1 MRCTGRIAAPD
12 QEVSVQDRALRNFGI
27 FVLVLV
33 GMKVLFGWNISII
46 GSIVLTIIVSV
57 AISAFNRR

>member
-1 MRCTGRIAAPD
+1 
-12 QEVSVQDRALRNFGI
+12 VQDRALRNFGI

-57 AISAFNRR
+57 VISAVNRR

>member
-1 MRCTGRIAAPD
+1 
-12 QEVSVQDRALRNFGI
+12 VQDRAFRNFGI

-46 GSIVLTIIVSV
+46 GSIVLTIIVSFV
-57 AISAFNRR
+57 ISAVNRR

>member
-1 MRCTGRIAAPD
+1 M
-12 QEVSVQDRALRNFGI
+12 QDRALRNFGI

-33 GMKVLFGWNISII
+33 GMKVLFRWNISII

-57 AISAFNRR
+57 VISAVNRR